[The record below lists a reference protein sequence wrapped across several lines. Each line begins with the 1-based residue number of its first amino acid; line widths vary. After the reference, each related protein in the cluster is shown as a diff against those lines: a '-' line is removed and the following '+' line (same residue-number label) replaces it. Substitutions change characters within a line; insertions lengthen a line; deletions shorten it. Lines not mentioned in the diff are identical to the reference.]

1 MIASQG
7 SRAVLYA
14 RLALRAR
21 APLSL
26 SAIPIVAIANGSFTS
41 RLFSTNK
48 AKPTTTSKKP
58 VESAEMSEYESADSS
73 EYEPVQVPPLHNNS
87 KAPQVYGRIKQI
99 LARTM
104 DATVGLKSTS
114 DHIEALKRAQKAL
127 RQNTFPKIDED
138 GQVMTSRPNFL
149 KRLSADGGDK
159 ILRLQY
165 SFVHVEYTRFI
176 ELCSNLKGLSLN
188 DALLQLAWHQRPITK
203 RMMEAIE
210 ACIVHAKE
218 EGYDLNRTYICD
230 ILSKENAAILSDGL
244 KKKFLRGRGRYGST
258 PHIKSA
264 LLKFVLQERD
274 RPFQT
279 RLDDPLEWIR
289 VRLRKRY
296 AEFTPNAEAVYARCR
311 TERPVKPVHV

>member
-159 ILRLQY
+159 
-165 SFVHVEYTRFI
+165 
-176 ELCSNLKGLSLN
+176 GLSLN